1 MPKITHNRAFPYE
14 NDEFDILV
22 GTRDENDP
30 RDEDDTTYGFDEK
43 KEGSDIVSVN
53 STGTDGNDQTFGGPN
68 DDTIK
73 GGKGLDALYGE
84 GGDDYLYGGADRD
97 WLFGGD
103 NNDYLFGEGG
113 PDEMYGDSGDDELY
127 GGESNDFLDGGP
139 GMDILVGGEGAD
151 WLTGGSEPDRFL
163 FINGSLFETDSPSS
177 NPDMIMDYNWKEG
190 DIIVVEGSEQ
200 APSFDNYEEATIG
213 YGAGYDAAKDYA
225 ESLLLNSDK
234 AYAFVTDQVDGYLFV
249 DAQSGGTTS
258 DAAIEMGIILVGLTS
273 ESDFEWTNVWTSM
286 WG

>member
-1 MPKITHNRAFPYE
+1 
-14 NDEFDILV
+14 
-22 GTRDENDP
+22 
-30 RDEDDTTYGFDEK
+30 
-43 KEGSDIVSVN
+43 
-53 STGTDGNDQTFGGPN
+53 
-68 DDTIK
+68 
-73 GGKGLDALYGE
+73 
-84 GGDDYLYGGADRD
+84 
-97 WLFGGD
+97 
-103 NNDYLFGEGG
+103 
-113 PDEMYGDSGDDELY
+113 MYGDSGDDELY

-163 FINGSLFETDSPSS
+163 FIQGSLFDTDSPSF

-200 APSFDNYEEATIG
+200 EPSFDNYMEAKIE

-273 ESDFEWTNVWTSM
+273 KSDFEWTNVWTSM